1 MNESE
6 LVRELSRRTSLPES
20 TAGAVFDALC
30 DLLHEGAINEDILL
44 ARSSTRGEALV
55 DDAAQPRVAAAER
68 LPVATHADPHLVD
81 DLIARAR
88 KHPLGLEFLLSGF
101 LASVAIA
108 LGAHAFTVEAARERL
123 RKEKKNESK
132 ETIGS

>member
-1 MNESE
+1 MNETE
-6 LVRELSRRTSLPES
+6 VVRELSRRTSLPET
-20 TAGAVFDALC
+20 TAGAVFDAVRELAR
-30 DLLHEGAINEDILL
+30 EGIIDQDILF
-44 ARSSTRGEALV
+44 AGKPVET
-55 DDAAQPRVAAAER
+55 DAIVKDPTLPLVAAEHP
-68 LPVATHADPHLVD
+68 PVASHSDPHLVE

-88 KHPLGLEFLLSGF
+88 KHPMGLEFLVSGF

-132 ETIGS
+132 ETTGS